1 MSDEVVDWTTKLGLE
16 EKLLEAHNNAM
27 VNVVEWR
34 DVEEL
39 RDYLTALLDDH
50 EENRLQFGNKT

>member
-1 MSDEVVDWTTKLGLE
+1 MADYVGWSTKLDLE
-16 EKLLEAHNNAM
+16 EKMLEAHNKVV

-39 RDYLTALLDDH
+39 RDYLTALLDDR